1 MCSQVVVEGSSL
13 NDHHP
18 GAFFEESG
26 HDAASDTLPT
36 AGDQRNLA
44 L

>member
-1 MCSQVVVEGSSL
+1 MCCQVVVEGSSL

-26 HDAASDTLPT
+26 HYAAPDTVPT
-36 AGDQRNLA
+36 AGDQRNIA